1 MKDEAKSGNTS
12 GLARRVTTKHLIY
25 MSFGGHA
32 VIGGAFSPACCP
44 WACALSWTG
53 PGGGMAATRISRILS
68 AGVLRAAMCAPALF
82 LGADVCEARQTAH
95 TDYPVKPIRII
106 VATSPGSADDFF
118 ARSLVAELEAFYRQ
132 RIIIENRAGAGGL
145 IGNILLSRANADG
158 YTLGMVGVTR
168 LITELVRDEPPYRS
182 LADIVGVAHVASIT
196 NVLAVTPALPVRTAP
211 EFAKYARARYGE
223 LNYAS
228 LGIGSAS
235 HLAGEVFTRA
245 LGVEAV
251 HIPFKNVSDTFV
263 EMGLGR
269 VHYAVYT
276 LPAVLAPVRE
286 GRLRALAVMTPQR
299 SPTLPSVPAIAE
311 FGLPDAQFDS
321 WSGIVAPRGTPRRVV
336 EQLHGDIVRGLRRA
350 GLRKLFLRQ
359 GAESTPESTPDGF
372 MRLMQEEY
380 LRYQA
385 LIREGG
391 IRPE

>member
-1 MKDEAKSGNTS
+1 MVA
-12 GLARRVTTKHLIY
+12 ARL
-25 MSFGGHA
+25 
-32 VIGGAFSPACCP
+32 
-44 WACALSWTG
+44 L
-53 PGGGMAATRISRILS
+53 RILS
-68 AGVLRAAMCAPALF
+68 TGVLRAALCAPAAF
-82 LGADVCEARQTAH
+82 LGADICEAGQTALA
-95 TDYPVKPIRII
+95 DYPIKPIRII
-106 VATSPGSADDFF
+106 VASSPGAADDFF
-118 ARSLVAELEAFYRQ
+118 ARLLAVELEAFYRQ
-132 RIIIENRAGAGGL
+132 RVIIENRAGAGGL
-145 IGNILLSRANADG
+145 IGNVLLSRANADG

-168 LITELVRDEPPYRS
+168 IITELVRDQPPYRS
-182 LADIVGVAHVASIT
+182 LADITGVAHVASIT
-196 NVLAVTPALPVRTAP
+196 NVLAVTPAIPVRTAP
-211 EFAKYARARYGE
+211 EFAKYARVRPGE

-235 HLAGEVFTRA
+235 HLAGEVFARA
-245 LGVEAV
+245 LRIDAMHV
-251 HIPFKNVSDTFV
+251 PFRMLSDTFT

-276 LPAVLAPVRE
+276 LPAVLASVRD

-299 SPTLPSVPAIAE
+299 SPTLPAVPAIAE
-311 FGLPDAQFDS
+311 IGLPEAQFDS
-321 WSGIVAPRGTPRRVV
+321 WAGIVAPKGTPRRVV